1 MISKNDILT
10 LLYFIYIL
18 LKHLIME
25 PYSNTHIDNM
35 FNGFDDSSLEVIQSI
50 MDYTKVMGSSLLPGD
65 NDYLTKTNEQIYEY
79 LMNPTRE
86 EYEEYDDLT
95 DPSAYLDKIYEDSL
109 DDDEDYSSDDENNT
123 ISDTESE
130 GDDWVTM

>member
-1 MISKNDILT
+1 MDT
-10 LLYFIYIL
+10 
-18 LKHLIME
+18 
-25 PYSNTHIDNM
+25 YSNTHIDEI
-35 FNGFDDSSLEVIQSI
+35 FNFFNDSDIEVIQSI

-65 NDYLTKTNEQIYEY
+65 NDYITKINEQIYEN
-79 LMNPTRE
+79 LINPTSE
-86 EYEEYDDLT
+86 EDQEDYDDLT

-123 ISDTESE
+123 LSDTESE

>member
-1 MISKNDILT
+1 
-10 LLYFIYIL
+10 
-18 LKHLIME
+18 ME

>member
-1 MISKNDILT
+1 MDT
-10 LLYFIYIL
+10 
-18 LKHLIME
+18 
-25 PYSNTHIDNM
+25 YSNTHIDNM
-35 FNGFDDSSLEVIQSI
+35 FNGLDDSSLEVIQSI

-65 NDYLTKTNEQIYEY
+65 NDYLTKTNEKIYEY
-79 LMNPTRE
+79 LINPTLNE
-86 EYEEYDDLT
+86 DFEEYDDLT

>member
-1 MISKNDILT
+1 
-10 LLYFIYIL
+10 
-18 LKHLIME
+18 ME

-35 FNGFDDSSLEVIQSI
+35 FNGIDDSSLEVIQSI

-65 NDYLTKTNEQIYEY
+65 NDYLTKTNEKIYEY

-95 DPSAYLDKIYEDSL
+95 DPSAYLDKIYEDSF
-109 DDDEDYSSDDENNT
+109 DDPEDDYSSNDENN
-123 ISDTESE
+123 ILSDTESE
-130 GDDWVTM
+130 GDGEWVTMY